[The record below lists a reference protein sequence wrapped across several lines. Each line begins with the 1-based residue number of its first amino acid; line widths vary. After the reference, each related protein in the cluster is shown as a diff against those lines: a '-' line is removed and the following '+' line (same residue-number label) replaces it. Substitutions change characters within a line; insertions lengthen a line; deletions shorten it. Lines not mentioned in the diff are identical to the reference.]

1 LKDVKRWEGD
11 HQFMYLDTRGY
22 VTTGIGHL
30 LKNADAAV
38 DLPWRHRST
47 GQPATQAEVRAAF
60 NNLKQMWT
68 DHRQDHPKGPNPFT
82 AEHYERKS
90 DLVLPERLS
99 ETLALARLQKEF
111 LGGLRRIFPG
121 FDQYPTPAQRAL
133 VDMAYNLGVGKLER
147 SFPNLVDAC
156 RAGDFD
162 VAAAESR
169 RTSSRA
175 NRNAETRDLFLQADQ
190 LKTSIRT
197 FSREVRP

>member
-1 LKDVKRWEGD
+1 
-11 HQFMYLDTRGY
+11 MYLDTRGY

-38 DLPWRHRST
+38 DLPWRHSST
-47 GQPATQAEVRAAF
+47 GRPAAPAEVRAAF
-60 NNLKQMWT
+60 DNLKQVWT
-68 DHRQDHPKGPNPFT
+68 DYRQDHPTGPNPFN

-90 DLVLPERLS
+90 DLVLPEGLS
-99 ETLALARLQKEF
+99 EKLALARLQKEF
-111 LGGLRRIFPG
+111 LGGLRRIFPS
-121 FDQYPTPAQRAL
+121 FDQYPMPAQRAL

-147 SFPNLVDAC
+147 NFPKLVDAC

-175 NRNAETRDLFLQADQ
+175 DRNAETRDLFLQADQ
-190 LKTSIRT
+190 LKTSIRAL
-197 FSREVRP
+197 SREVRP